1 MPEPQSHRRRARY
14 RRSVPELVEVELS
27 RRLAEGLTG
36 RTVATVELLD
46 PHASV
51 LDPVLLTGALDG
63 ATFAVP
69 RRHGKL
75 LLLDTDRATLG
86 LHFGM
91 TGRLVVDGRPALDRL
106 LYSSVTLAQ
115 RWVRFALALVD
126 GGRVELHDP
135 RRLARVSI
143 DPDERRLGP
152 DAASITVGE
161 LRSALGTRTRGTAL
175 KARLLDQSHLAGI
188 GNLIADE
195 VLWRAALS
203 PERPASSLDD
213 QELRRLQRQVRAT
226 IASLIERGGSHTG
239 DLMAA
244 RVRGGLCPKD
254 GHRLARSTVG
264 GRTTYWCP
272 AHQH

>member
-1 MPEPQSHRRRARY
+1 M
-14 RRSVPELVEVELS
+14 PELVEVELS
-27 RRLAEGLTG
+27 RRLAEGLVG
-36 RTVATVELLD
+36 RRIETVELLD
-46 PHASV
+46 PHASA
-51 LDPVLLTGALDG
+51 LDPALLVGALVG
-63 ATFAVP
+63 ATFSAP

-86 LHFGM
+86 MHFGM
-91 TGRLVVDGRPALDRL
+91 TGRLVIDGRAALDRL
-106 LYSSVTLAQ
+106 LYSSVNLED

-143 DPDERRLGP
+143 DPDDGALGP
-152 DAASITVGE
+152 DAATVTLGQ
-161 LRSALGTRTRGTAL
+161 LRSALGGRARGAAL
-175 KARLLDQSHLAGI
+175 KARLLDQTHLAGV

-203 PERPASSLDD
+203 PERPAGSLDD
-213 QELRRLQRQVRAT
+213 QELRRLQRQLRST
-226 IASLIERGGSHTG
+226 ISTLMERGGSHTG
-239 DLMAA
+239 DLIAA

-254 GHRLARSTVG
+254 GHPLARSTVG

-272 AHQH
+272 AHQS

>member
-1 MPEPQSHRRRARY
+1 
-14 RRSVPELVEVELS
+14 VPELVEVELS
-27 RRLAEGLTG
+27 RRLAQQLVG
-36 RTVATVELLD
+36 RTVSGVELRD
-46 PHASV
+46 PHASSV
-51 LDPVLLTGALDG
+51 DPALLVGSTDG
-63 ATFAVP
+63 ATFTAA

-86 LHFGM
+86 MHFGM

-106 LYSSVTLAQ
+106 LYSSVTLED
-115 RWVRFALALVD
+115 RWVRFALTLVD

-143 DPDERRLGP
+143 DPDDGALGP
-152 DAASITVGE
+152 DAASITLSQ
-161 LRSALGTRTRGTAL
+161 LRSALGNRTRGTAL
-175 KARLLDQSHLAGI
+175 KARLLDQSRLAGV

-203 PERPASSLDD
+203 PERSAGSLDD
-213 QELRRLQRQVRAT
+213 HELRALQRQLRTT
-226 IASLIERGGSHTG
+226 ISMLMKRGGSHTG
-239 DLMAA
+239 DLIGA

-254 GHRLARSTVG
+254 GQPLARSTIG

-272 AHQH
+272 IHQH